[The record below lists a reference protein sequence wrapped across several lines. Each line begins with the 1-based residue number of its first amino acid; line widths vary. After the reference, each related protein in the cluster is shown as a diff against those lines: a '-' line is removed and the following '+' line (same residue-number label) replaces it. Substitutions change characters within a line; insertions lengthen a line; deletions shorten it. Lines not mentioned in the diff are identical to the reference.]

1 MKIFF
6 QFIIYKMKLKC
17 QEGAIHAKW
26 TEMIGK
32 GTEAELAVKT
42 KATGSGDSGMFQEVD
57 EPPLM

>member
-1 MKIFF
+1 M
-6 QFIIYKMKLKC
+6 QR
-17 QEGAIHAKW
+17 W
-26 TEMIGK
+26 TEMIVK